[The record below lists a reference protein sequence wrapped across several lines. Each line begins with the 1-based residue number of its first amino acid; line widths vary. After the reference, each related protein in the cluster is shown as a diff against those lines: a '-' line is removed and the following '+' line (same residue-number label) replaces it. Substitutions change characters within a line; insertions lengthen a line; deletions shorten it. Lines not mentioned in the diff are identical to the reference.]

1 MLLVFWFFKI
11 LVDVVLFLFADIVF
25 DIAQVFTFI
34 LVFFCNL
41 GDVDTSNW
49 MTLMAFLLAFVF
61 LGGWSLGLG
70 LTCISRRG
78 TVRHS
83 LIFILINFV
92 NIFFGW
98 FVALWIFKIDFS
110 YFWGWLE
117 TCFCLCIDSLFYY
130 FFSQIQVTSL
140 VI

>member
-1 MLLVFWFFKI
+1 M
-11 LVDVVLFLFADIVF
+11 LFLFADIVF

-34 LVFFCNL
+34 LVFFWNL

-49 MTLMAFLLAFVF
+49 VTLIAFLLAFIF
-61 LGGWSLGLG
+61 LGGWSLGLE
-70 LTCISRRG
+70 LTCISKRG
-78 TVRHS
+78 TVRYS

-92 NIFFGW
+92 NILFGW
-98 FVALWIFKIDFS
+98 FVALWIFRIDFS

-117 TCFCLCIDSLFYY
+117 TCFCLYIDSLFYH
-130 FFSQIQVTSL
+130 FFSQIQVTFL